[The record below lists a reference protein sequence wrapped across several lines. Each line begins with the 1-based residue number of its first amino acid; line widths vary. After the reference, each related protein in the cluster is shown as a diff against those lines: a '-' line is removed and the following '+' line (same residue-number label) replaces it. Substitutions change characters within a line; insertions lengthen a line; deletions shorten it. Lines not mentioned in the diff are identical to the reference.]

1 MSQTRLRAATIAI
14 LLGVV
19 AATYIGKL
27 PPAIPVLTREYGL
40 SIAASG
46 WLLSMFNLM
55 GTVGAVFLGLSAARI
70 GAYRYCLWGLL
81 LMIGGTL
88 LPLVTGGIPM
98 LLFGRFLEGLGFMMV
113 VLGAPTLITQVTA
126 PKDRPLAFG
135 FWGAYMPSGTSFA
148 MLATPFLIALGG
160 WHGLWYAFAGLA
172 LVMVG
177 LLVAGRADY
186 AAPATSSAGTDWAAI
201 SGPLKSSGMWWMA
214 LVFACYTFQFN
225 AIMNWLPTFLTG
237 ERNSSLNLASNL
249 TAAMVGINII
259 GNLTGG
265 WLMKRGLSRG
275 ACVSLGGAL
284 MGIFA
289 IGTFASSL
297 PDGLRFAC
305 CLMFSM
311 GGGVIPGSVMSA
323 TMLHAKNPAQIS
335 TVQGMII
342 QGSNIGQFLAAPFV
356 AYVVGEEKHWNNI
369 LYLLVGAAVIAFIG
383 GRVIA
388 GFERRLIAS
397 RQAAPVASGA

>member
-1 MSQTRLRAATIAI
+1 MNQTRLRAATVAI

-27 PPAIPVLTREYGL
+27 PPAIPVLAREFGL
-40 SIAASG
+40 SIAATG
-46 WLLSMFNLM
+46 WLLSMFNVM
-55 GTVGAVFLGLSAARI
+55 GMLGAVALGLMAARL
-70 GAYRYCLWGLL
+70 GAYRYCQWGLS
-81 LMIGGTL
+81 LMIAGSL
-88 LPLVTGGIPM
+88 LPIVAGGVPA
-98 LLFGRFLEGLGFMMV
+98 LLIGRFLEGLGFMMV
-113 VLGAPTLITQVTA
+113 VLGAPSLLTQVTA
-126 PKDRPLAFG
+126 PRDRPLAFG
-135 FWGAYMPSGTSFA
+135 FWGAYMPSGTSLA

-172 LVMVG
+172 AVMA
-177 LLVAGRADY
+177 LLLAYGRPDY
-186 AAPATSSAGTDWAAI
+186 AAPAGATSDLASI

-214 LVFACYTFQFN
+214 VAFGCYTFQFN

-237 ERNSSLNLASNL
+237 ERQSSLNLASNL
-249 TAAMVGINII
+249 TAAMVGINIF
-259 GNLTGG
+259 GNLLGG

-289 IGTFASSL
+289 IGTFATSL

-305 CLMFSM
+305 CLAFSM

-323 TMLHAKNPAQIS
+323 TTLHAKTAPQIS

-388 GFERRLIAS
+388 AFERRMIAAK
-397 RQAAPVASGA
+397 QATSPAVAQA